1 MHCCLPLV
9 GTSSP
14 RPLLAPAG
22 SVPMPACGARVR
34 CDRPGLPSPPH
45 ALPRRMVV
53 NGVAI
58 GSDYDKL
65 FLYICTASPAD
76 PKPDACYDL
85 PERMRHQG

>member
-1 MHCCLPLV
+1 MHAVAGLARYVTQHARPSARRRR
-9 GTSSP
+9 TAQHNNPAEP
-14 RPLLAPAG
+14 RPTLL
-22 SVPMPACGARVR
+22 
-34 CDRPGLPSPPH
+34 LPDP
-45 ALPRRMVV
+45 LLCRMVV

-65 FLYICTASPAD
+65 FLYICTASSAS